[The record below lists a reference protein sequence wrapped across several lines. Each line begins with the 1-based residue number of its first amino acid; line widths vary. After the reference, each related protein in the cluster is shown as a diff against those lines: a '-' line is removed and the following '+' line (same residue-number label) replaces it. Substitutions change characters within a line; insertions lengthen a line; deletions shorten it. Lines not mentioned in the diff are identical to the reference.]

1 MMKRSYK
8 VPIASFISLLLGIY
22 FIYNDGT
29 FLIHHVLLLFLVVFG
44 AIPALITFMFSKFVY
59 LIDSIDL
66 KKPIPQ
72 KLTTCKVI
80 LAFTIIQFVCAGFA
94 SSVMK
99 KRTADAKLFCNELIV
114 HLEQQEE
121 QNGKYPANIE
131 DYLNNH
137 NLPYRLKTHR
147 LHYWNQGNKYTLSF
161 RGTGGMFPRSHEYDS
176 QKREWVV
183 LD

>member
-1 MMKRSYK
+1 M
-8 VPIASFISLLLGIY
+8 LLS
-22 FIYNDGT
+22 
-29 FLIHHVLLLFLVVFG
+29 FLVVFG
-44 AIPALITFMFSKFVY
+44 FIPALITFMLSKFLY

-80 LAFTIIQFVCAGFA
+80 LAFTIIQFVCYGFTFP
-94 SSVMK
+94 VME

-114 HLEQQEE
+114 HLDQQQE
-121 QNGKYPANIE
+121 QSGKYPPSIAS
-131 DYLNNH
+131 YLNNH

-147 LHYWNQGNKYTLSF
+147 LQYWNQGNKYTLSF

-176 QKREWVV
+176 QTKTWVL

>member
-1 MMKRSYK
+1 MF
-8 VPIASFISLLLGIY
+8 VSFL
-22 FIYNDGT
+22 
-29 FLIHHVLLLFLVVFG
+29 LLLF
-44 AIPALITFMFSKFVY
+44 IPALIYFMFSKFSY
-59 LIDSIDL
+59 LVDSIDL
-66 KKPIPQ
+66 KEPIPQ

-80 LAFTIIQFVCAGFA
+80 LAFTIIQFVCYGFA

-137 NLPYRLKTHR
+137 NLPYRLKKSR
-147 LHYWNQGNKYTLSF
+147 LRYDNYGNKYKLTFYDLS
-161 RGTGGMFPRSHEYDS
+161 GPRPRFHEYDS
-176 QKREWVV
+176 QKREWVPSAS
-183 LD
+183 D